1 MARYV
6 VTGGAGFIGSHV
18 VDALLARGDDV
29 VVIDSLVSG
38 FRANL
43 PDVSPRLRFIEADI
57 RNAQALAEAMQGAT
71 GLVHLAA
78 MVSVVD
84 TIARPAEG
92 FSVNVE
98 GTFRVLEAAAEAG
111 LTRGVFASSAAV
123 YGDEAGIPNRE
134 EMALAPIS
142 PYGMHKAT
150 GELLCRDISQRS
162 ELKMVPL
169 RFFNIFGPRQDPSGP
184 YAAVISAFV
193 SRLSRGEP
201 IEIHGDGG
209 QTRDFCYVAN
219 VVDAVLA
226 ALDRAPSVAP
236 APLNVGTGVAVT
248 IRELARTIAEVLVAE
263 DAPQFGKAR
272 PGDIRHSVAAIDRA
286 SSSLD
291 YTPAFGLAEGLRAWL
306 TTSAHA
312 QPDLPSEES

>member
-1 MARYV
+1 MTKYV

-43 PDVSPRLRFIEADI
+43 PEASPQLRFIEADI
-57 RNAQALAEAMQGAT
+57 RDPDALRDAMQDAT

-84 TIARPAEG
+84 TIERPAEG

-142 PYGMHKAT
+142 PYGMHKAA
-150 GELLCRDISQRS
+150 GELLCRDISQRTG
-162 ELKMVPL
+162 LKMVPL

-201 IEIHGDGG
+201 LEIHGDGG

-226 ALDRAPSVAP
+226 ALEHAPQVAPS
-236 APLNVGTGVAVT
+236 PLNVGTGVSVT
-248 IRELARTIAEVLVAE
+248 IRELARTISEVLGAD
-263 DAPQFGKAR
+263 DAPRFGAAR
-272 PGDIRHSVAAIDRA
+272 AGDIRHSAAAIDRA
-286 SSSLD
+286 AATLG
-291 YTPAFGLAEGLRAWL
+291 YVPGFELAAGLRAWL
-306 TTSAHA
+306 TTGAHG